1 MAQREFSFDS
11 QDFAGMRYVIDEKMK
26 EVIMEMKRKGLPSGA
41 VSVKIDIG
49 MLETPDENGEIRN
62 VFVFDPKISSKI
74 GKQFKAKCHAIGGEI
89 SFGEDGELM
98 VGKAD
103 QVTIDELMEE
113 QKKGA

>member
-1 MAQREFSFDS
+1 MAQKEFSFNSD
-11 QDFAGMRYVIDEKMK
+11 DFAGMRYVIDEKMK

-41 VSVKIDIG
+41 VSMKIDIG
-49 MLETPDENGEIRN
+49 MLATPDENGEIRD

-89 SFGEDGELM
+89 SIGEDGELL